1 MKTTELSD
9 ATLDCWVERAEFL
22 RLNPNASI
30 ADLDSVSH
38 VQRFTTDPEL
48 ARPIIECER
57 IVVEQIDDPYR
68 GTLFL
73 AYRPG
78 AARVS
83 PFVDD
88 RMSHG
93 DTYLDAAMNCY
104 VASVFGREAEF
115 KMLWDDGTPRYEPY
129 E

>member
-9 ATLDCWVERAEFL
+9 ATLDCWVERAKFL
-22 RLNPNASI
+22 RLNQNASK

-38 VQRFTTDPEL
+38 VHRFSTDPEL
-48 ARPIIECER
+48 ARPIIECEG
-57 IVVEQIDDPYR
+57 IVVEQIDDPDC

-78 AARVS
+78 APQVS

-93 DTYLDAAMNCY
+93 DTYLDAAMICY
-104 VASVFGREAEF
+104 VTSVFGREAEF
-115 KMLWDDGTPRYEPY
+115 KML
-129 E
+129 

>member
-1 MKTTELSD
+1 MKTTELAD
-9 ATLDCWVERAEFL
+9 ATLDCWVERAEML
-22 RLNPNASI
+22 RLNPGASL
-30 ADLDSVSH
+30 ADLDGASH
-38 VQRFTTDPEL
+38 CQQFTKDPGL
-48 ARPIIECER
+48 ARPIIEREQ

-78 AARVS
+78 APRVS

-93 DTYLDAAMNCY
+93 DTYLDAALICY

>member
-9 ATLDCWVERAEFL
+9 ATLDCWVERAKFL
-22 RLNPNASI
+22 RLNQNASK

-38 VQRFTTDPEL
+38 VHRFSTDPEL
-48 ARPIIECER
+48 ARPIIECEG
-57 IVVEQIDDPYR
+57 IVVEQIDDPDC

-73 AYRPG
+73 AP
-78 AARVS
+78 RVS

-93 DTYLDAAMNCY
+93 DTYLDAAMICY
-104 VASVFGREAEF
+104 VTSVFGREAEF
-115 KMLWDDGTPRYEPY
+115 KML
-129 E
+129 